1 MLGELTGVA
10 ITAIEWLPYLNEL
23 SHIAGIKEPLS
34 EILSSFKSLHFQT
47 QVNFQTPLKAR
58 FVFMGPGNIY
68 GKNLILPKFLK
79 VVNPEVLIMTVT
91 TPSIIDITCYI
102 EQGVGLTNQFE
113 ELILNRNHFLLK
125 NRSLLPITTNFNP
138 VIEANYMLQD
148 RVIEN
153 LRLRESM
160 QIVIWDITT
169 NGTLKPFEALV
180 KAANLASSIFQD
192 ISLSTSLI
200 PEPKIEQTYNTYNS
214 IAKTKIYTSK
224 VIIIPKVIVQRLI
237 LIRKNKISRILPTV
251 RKLLRKKC
259 QLIIPRLKS

>member
-1 MLGELTGVA
+1 
-10 ITAIEWLPYLNEL
+10 
-23 SHIAGIKEPLS
+23 
-34 EILSSFKSLHFQT
+34 
-47 QVNFQTPLKAR
+47 
-58 FVFMGPGNIY
+58 
-68 GKNLILPKFLK
+68 
-79 VVNPEVLIMTVT
+79 
-91 TPSIIDITCYI
+91 
-102 EQGVGLTNQFE
+102 
-113 ELILNRNHFLLK
+113 
-125 NRSLLPITTNFNP
+125 
-138 VIEANYMLQD
+138 
-148 RVIEN
+148 
-153 LRLRESM
+153 M

-251 RKLLRKKC
+251 RKLLRKKS